1 MVEVCD
7 KQLAK
12 DVVDGSEAAFR
23 RLLDHHGPPISNF
36 VRRMITQQAEA
47 EDIVQ
52 ETFLRFWLNADR
64 YQPQKSKLSTWL
76 HHIAYHLC
84 IDHHRRSRGLGE
96 RHEEEIDPDTRPD
109 DHYASSQTAFRV
121 DEALSALPE
130 TQRCAV
136 VLTHYQNFSN
146 KEVAHI
152 LDISVDALESL
163 LRRAR
168 SKLKQHLV
176 EIRQ

>member
-1 MVEVCD
+1 MVEICD

-36 VRRMITQQAEA
+36 VRRMIRQQAEA

-76 HHIAYHLC
+76 HRIAYHLY
-84 IDHHRRSRGLGE
+84 IDGHN
-96 RHEEEIDPDTRPD
+96 DPHALAHALNMTYCDADTFFAD
-109 DHYASSQTAFRV
+109 T
-121 DEALSALPE
+121 
-130 TQRCAV
+130 
-136 VLTHYQNFSN
+136 VLTPVLQ
-146 KEVAHI
+146 AAGA
-152 LDISVDALESL
+152 DA
-163 LRRAR
+163 ADDA
-168 SKLKQHLV
+168 
-176 EIRQ
+176 